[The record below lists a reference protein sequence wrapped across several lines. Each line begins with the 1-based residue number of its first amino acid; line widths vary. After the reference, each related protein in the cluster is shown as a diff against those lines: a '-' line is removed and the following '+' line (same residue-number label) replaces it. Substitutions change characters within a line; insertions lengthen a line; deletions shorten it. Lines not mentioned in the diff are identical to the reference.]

1 MLFTALCAWPL
12 LAFFEPVAHLPAW
25 AYTIGFIF
33 IFLAAIAPSVLYFVA
48 QRCSGYTGWKVRLL
62 SLPILMA
69 LGVGIAVSNSRAV
82 FAAVLGTKGSFVR
95 TPKSGDSKKKAISH
109 YAQKFPWMALLELI
123 VGVYCIFG
131 LLEYINAS
139 KWIIGPFL
147 ALYAIG
153 FLSVSVLSFMHYI
166 SNLIEIHKAIKRS
179 ENVEEQATN

>member
-1 MLFTALCAWPL
+1 
-12 LAFFEPVAHLPAW
+12 
-25 AYTIGFIF
+25 
-33 IFLAAIAPSVLYFVA
+33 
-48 QRCSGYTGWKVRLL
+48 
-62 SLPILMA
+62 
-69 LGVGIAVSNSRAV
+69 
-82 FAAVLGTKGSFVR
+82 
-95 TPKSGDSKKKAISH
+95 
-109 YAQKFPWMALLELI
+109 MALLELI